1 MNTSIIQSII
11 QQIGYILFTISV
23 VLFYGLLAY
32 LIVKNKICKKQ

>member
-1 MNTSIIQSII
+1 MNILTIQSII